1 MDWASGSFQ
10 NYSNPKQLQDEAL
23 NPFYFGGRKN
33 PLFGISYSPGGANT
47 RKTGVLICNPLGQ
60 EHIRAHRSL
69 KLLAVNLAKQGFH
82 VLRFDY
88 FGTGDSA
95 GDGLDAGVARWEADI
110 KIAIEEMRGRFGVH
124 RFHLIGI
131 RFGATMAYR
140 AAAARN
146 DVASMVL
153 WDPVVDG
160 NRYMSMILFRHQEW
174 LKDTYPKLQELSGNG
189 KFVEVSGFPLR
200 NEFVSD
206 VRSIDLKAL
215 ASTGGKKVLVLTS
228 EEESATQDWITELK
242 RAHREANGAPAT
254 HVSAEH
260 IDGIKPWIKHDSADK
275 TLVPARLLQRILDWT
290 LKYCE

>member
-1 MDWASGSFQ
+1 M
-10 NYSNPKQLQDEAL
+10 

-33 PLFGISYSPGGANT
+33 PLFGISYSPGGAST

-69 KLLAVNLAKQGFH
+69 KLLAINLAKQGFH

-88 FGTGDSA
+88 FGTGDSSGEGIEA
-95 GDGLDAGVARWEADI
+95 NIRRWEADI
-110 KIAIEEMRGRFGVH
+110 KIAIEEMRGRFGLH

-140 AAAARN
+140 AAASRS
-146 DVASMVL
+146 DVTSILL

-160 NRYMSMILFRHQEW
+160 NRYMSKILFRHEEW

-189 KFVEVSGFPLR
+189 TFIEVSGFPLS

-206 VRSIDLKAL
+206 VRAIDLKA
-215 ASTGGKKVLVLTS
+215 ANVSGQRKMLVLTS
-228 EEESATQDWITELK
+228 EEDASTEAWIEQLK
-242 RAHREANGAPAT
+242 ENYREANGVAT
-254 HVSAEH
+254 LHVSAEH
-260 IDGIKPWIKHDSADK
+260 IAGIKPWIKHDSADK
-275 TLVPARLLQRILDWT
+275 TLVPARLLQRALDWT
-290 LKYCE
+290 VQNCE